1 MVGVSSVDVIVPC
14 YRYGHFLRQSVES
27 VLAQRDINVRVLII
41 DDASPDCT
49 AEVATQLSSEDS
61 RVTFVRNPHNKGH
74 IATYNDGITWAGA
87 EYYMILSADDYLL
100 PGALANVG
108 SFMDAHPN
116 VGLTYSRAITLNPCG
131 TTLPAIVDDPA
142 KTQWQ
147 VLSGLEFITLSGSR
161 NIVPTPTA
169 VVRTKL
175 QQELG
180 GYRPELPHT
189 GDFEMWLRLAAYSAV
204 GVSHAYH
211 AVYRRHA
218 NNMSWYYFNRSCLLD
233 IQQRKE
239 AFDCFM
245 EACREILP
253 DAEDTYRRFSYLL
266 ACDAVAAASGAFSEG
281 DMEVSGQLSALAFS
295 LCPQVKRSVVW
306 SKLTCKRLL
315 GRRAWCALQSAFNTI
330 RQALS
335 PLQRRYADLHRKS

>member
-1 MVGVSSVDVIVPC
+1 
-14 YRYGHFLRQSVES
+14 
-27 VLAQRDINVRVLII
+27 VLAQRDISVRVLII

-61 RVTFVRNPHNKGH
+61 RVTFVRHPHNKGH
-74 IATYNDGITWAGA
+74 IATYNDGIEWASA

-116 VGLTYSRAITLNPCG
+116 VGLAYSRAITLDDSCG
-131 TTLPAIVDDPA
+131 TTLPAFVDHTTE
-142 KTQWQ
+142 TQWQ
-147 VLSGLEFITLSGSR
+147 VLSGLKFITLSGAR

-169 VVRTKL
+169 VVRTRL
-175 QQELG
+175 QKELG
-180 GYRPELPHT
+180 GYRPELPHA

-204 GVSHAYH
+204 GVSPAYH

-218 NNMSWYYFNRSCLLD
+218 SNMSWYYFDRSCLLD

-245 EACREILP
+245 DACREILP
-253 DAEDTYRRFSYLL
+253 DAEDTYRRFSRLL
-266 ACDAVAAASGAFSEG
+266 ACDAVASASGAFSEG
-281 DMEVSGQLSALAFS
+281 EMEVSKQLSALAFR
-295 LCPQVKRSVVW
+295 LYPQVKRSAAW
-306 SKLTCKRLL
+306 SKLTCKRVL
-315 GRRAWCALQSAFNTI
+315 GRSAWRALQPAVNSI

-335 PLQRRYADLHRKS
+335 PLRRRYADVHWRS